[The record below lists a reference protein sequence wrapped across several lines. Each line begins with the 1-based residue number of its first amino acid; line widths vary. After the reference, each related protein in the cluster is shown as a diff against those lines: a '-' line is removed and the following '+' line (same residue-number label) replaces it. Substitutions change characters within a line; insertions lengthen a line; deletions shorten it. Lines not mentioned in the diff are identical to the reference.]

1 LESTKIIASDNSC
14 IRRSAQ
20 RFRLVNSKV
29 DAEFAALDVELGML
43 PATWE
48 DSEGA
53 VSWDLDKEAGLWM
66 RFAGCELKDMILT
79 PVERG

>member
-1 LESTKIIASDNSC
+1 
-14 IRRSAQ
+14 
-20 RFRLVNSKV
+20 VNSKV

-48 DSEGA
+48 DKEGA